1 MTRASTRP
9 VPTPP
14 PPNGGPGR
22 TTPTAPG
29 RRWSTRLVIALL
41 AGAALAGCGG
51 SMPKFDYDAER
62 KATSK
67 YSIGPGDILEV
78 RAWNNDALSAR
89 ATVRPDGYITV
100 PLVGEVLAAGRT
112 AIDIAN
118 EVANRAEKY
127 YTQKPVVS
135 VEVAELH
142 SYRVYVVGEVAR
154 PGEFTPTAQVTVLQA
169 IALAGGFSRFAD
181 PDDIV
186 IVRRDSF
193 GERRIPFPYSRVVE
207 DGQLRANLPLQSNDT
222 VVVP

>member
-1 MTRASTRP
+1 MTRAPARNTPKPRP
-9 VPTPP
+9 TLL
-14 PPNGGPGR
+14 
-22 TTPTAPG
+22 A
-29 RRWSTRLVIALL
+29 ALL
-41 AGAALAGCGG
+41 LAVTAATGCGS

-78 RAWNNDALSAR
+78 RAWSQEALNQR
-89 ATVRPDGYITV
+89 TTVRPDGFITV

-112 AIDIAN
+112 ALDIGA
-118 EVANRAEKY
+118 EIGKRAEKY

-186 IVRRDSF
+186 IVRRDAF
-193 GERRIPFPYSRVVE
+193 GERRIPFPYTHVVDE
-207 DGQLRANLPLQSNDT
+207 GQLRANLPLQSNDT

>member
-1 MTRASTRP
+1 MTRASALA
-9 VPTPP
+9 V
-14 PPNGGPGR
+14 R
-22 TTPTAPG
+22 TLSAAV
-29 RRWSTRLVIALL
+29 L
-41 AGAALAGCGG
+41 AALAAAPGCGG
-51 SMPKFDYDAER
+51 SMPRFDYDAER
-62 KATSK
+62 KATSA
-67 YSIGPGDILEV
+67 YSIGPGDVLQI
-78 RAWNNDALSAR
+78 RAWNNEPLSQR
-89 ATVRPDGYITV
+89 TTVRPDGFISV
-100 PLVGEVLAAGRT
+100 PLVGEVLASGRT
-112 AIDIAN
+112 AVDIGA
-118 EVANRAEKY
+118 EIATRAEKY

-135 VEVAELH
+135 IDVAELH

-193 GERRIPFPYSRVVE
+193 GERRIPFPYGRVVD